1 MRSLVFVWL
10 ILFCC
15 TTVACKT
22 SKYVESDLRLDQI
35 ELNLTDKMNPQ
46 RIEMGFKTL
55 GINHVCTLDKVENIC
70 VFSFDTEI
78 KTLEEI
84 LTFMGNE
91 VGVESASITKG
102 CNQ

>member
-1 MRSLVFVWL
+1 
-10 ILFCC
+10 
-15 TTVACKT
+15 
-22 SKYVESDLRLDQI
+22 
-35 ELNLTDKMNPQ
+35 
-46 RIEMGFKTL
+46 MGFKTL